1 MNDSLFILI
10 MWKQNAEY
18 ETHKTCSEK
27 VDFENKRRED
37 ACCGEARGNAV
48 ALKFG

>member
-27 VDFENKRRED
+27 VDLENKRRED
-37 ACCGEARGNAV
+37 V
-48 ALKFG
+48 AEKQGAMLWL